1 MHPSGASSPKGRR
14 KSRVTGGDKRARESS
29 SSKGKE
35 NTVTK
40 GKSAQLGNSEYE
52 LYVREYYSFNFFSV
66 I

>member
-1 MHPSGASSPKGRR
+1 M
-14 KSRVTGGDKRARESS
+14 TGGDKRARESS

-40 GKSAQLGNSEYE
+40 GNSAQLGNSEYE
-52 LYVREYYSFNFFSV
+52 LYVREYYSIHFNFFSV